1 MKPLF
6 AALLIATTV
15 SAAQN
20 TPKAQTFTGVI
31 TDEMCAG
38 VGHAAMRMGPTDAE
52 CARLCVTSHG
62 AMWVLEAGKD
72 IYILSDQQTPD
83 TFAAQKVTVVGTLD
97 AKTKTIQVKSIAAA
111 K

>member
-1 MKPLF
+1 MKPLL
-6 AALLIATTV
+6 AAFLVVASA

-20 TPKAQTFTGVI
+20 TRKTQTFTGVI

-72 IYILSDQQTPD
+72 IYTLSDQQTPD
-83 TFAAQKVTVVGTLD
+83 RFAAQKVTVVGTLD
-97 AKTKTIQVKSIAAA
+97 AKTKTITVQSIAAA